1 MEATRTMDVMPP
13 PLSMPEYSGSDR
25 WYPVTRI
32 FSRCHQGQPWTK
44 WHRARAQTMLTAI
57 FFLTDTRKKLSAR
70 MLTAG
75 STSQG
80 VKL

>member
-1 MEATRTMDVMPP
+1 
-13 PLSMPEYSGSDR
+13 
-25 WYPVTRI
+25 
-32 FSRCHQGQPWTK
+32 
-44 WHRARAQTMLTAI
+44 MLTAI
-57 FFLTDTRKKLSAR
+57 FFLTDTRKKLSVR